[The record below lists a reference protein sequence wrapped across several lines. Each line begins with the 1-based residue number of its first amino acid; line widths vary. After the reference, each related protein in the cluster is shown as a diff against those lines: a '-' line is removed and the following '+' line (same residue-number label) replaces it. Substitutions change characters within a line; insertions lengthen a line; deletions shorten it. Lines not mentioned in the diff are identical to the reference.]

1 MDFLTDADFRK
12 QIKSSPATCYLFFG
26 DEDYMKQHALETA
39 RKELSPDPTLA
50 PFNEMRLDALSYS
63 PAALLDMLM
72 PLPMMADRK
81 IITVT
86 GLDFGAMKA
95 SDTDALCSVLS
106 QLSEYDYNTVIISAP
121 QDRFDYGNMP
131 KRPSAL
137 LAKLSEYAT
146 PVYFERNTPSKLAT
160 WVGKHY
166 AHKGVSA
173 SSDVC
178 AFTVDYC
185 GRDMFNLASETD
197 KIAFWVLSQNRSEV
211 TREDIIKV
219 GTNAAEYDAF
229 ALTNAITAGK
239 RDLALSILSDM
250 KFKKTDPI
258 IIMSEVTKTVCD
270 MAAVSSLLREGKTPK
285 EIASSLKLH
294 EYRVS
299 LLAKS
304 KISRETSVRLIEKCQ
319 SADLAL
325 KSSGAGYDAIEKLI
339 CTM

>member
-1 MDFLTDADFRK
+1 
-12 QIKSSPATCYLFFG
+12 
-26 DEDYMKQHALETA
+26 
-39 RKELSPDPTLA
+39 
-50 PFNEMRLDALSYS
+50 
-63 PAALLDMLM
+63 
-72 PLPMMADRK
+72 
-81 IITVT
+81 
-86 GLDFGAMKA
+86 
-95 SDTDALCSVLS
+95 
-106 QLSEYDYNTVIISAP
+106 
-121 QDRFDYGNMP
+121 
-131 KRPSAL
+131 
-137 LAKLSEYAT
+137 
-146 PVYFERNTPSKLAT
+146 
-160 WVGKHY
+160 
-166 AHKGVSA
+166 
-173 SSDVC
+173 
-178 AFTVDYC
+178 
-185 GRDMFNLASETD
+185 MFNLASETD